1 MTRVQTLSSDI
12 LNQFSDGILTDESIL
27 ENLDEQAR
35 SCPSGNP
42 TGCKCDNLLR
52 EFHRFDEDL
61 SVQGKW
67 AGGSVTSVCRGWGT
81 SKVRRL
87 VTLFVL
93 IIGAVESLT
102 SFFLF
107 VLL

>member
-1 MTRVQTLSSDI
+1 M
-12 LNQFSDGILTDESIL
+12 
-27 ENLDEQAR
+27 ENLDEQDR
-35 SCPSGNP
+35 LCPSAN
-42 TGCKCDNLLR
+42 GCKCDNLLR